1 MIWISAWL
9 TPDLNKFSLTAMLF
23 RWKIIMNQ
31 PQENIAFNFLIL
43 EKLIYKFFLQLSI
56 RNELL
61 VRVDLH

>member
-23 RWKIIMNQ
+23 QWKIIMNR
-31 PQENIAFNFLIL
+31 PKENIAFNFLIL
-43 EKLIYKFFLQLSI
+43 GKLIYKFFLQLSI

-61 VRVDLH
+61 LKVDLH

>member
-31 PQENIAFNFLIL
+31 PKENIAFNFLIL

>member
-23 RWKIIMNQ
+23 QWKIIMNQ
-31 PQENIAFNFLIL
+31 PNENIAFNFLIL
-43 EKLIYKFFLQLSI
+43 GKLIYKFFLQLSI

-61 VRVDLH
+61 LRVDLH